1 MSNFPFLS
9 LNPSPMRC
17 LPHPSCIIMDIIQS
31 HLLLPKVKYPE
42 SAKPCTVIAKSN
54 SEDLEILVPYGTCT
68 PNGCLNDGHP
78 GITEEAIA
86 FKFFLECVSLR

>member
-31 HLLLPKVKYPE
+31 HLLLPKVKYTE
-42 SAKPCTVIAKSN
+42 SAKLCTVIAMNN
-54 SEDLEILVPYGTCT
+54 SVKT
-68 PNGCLNDGHP
+68 
-78 GITEEAIA
+78 
-86 FKFFLECVSLR
+86 